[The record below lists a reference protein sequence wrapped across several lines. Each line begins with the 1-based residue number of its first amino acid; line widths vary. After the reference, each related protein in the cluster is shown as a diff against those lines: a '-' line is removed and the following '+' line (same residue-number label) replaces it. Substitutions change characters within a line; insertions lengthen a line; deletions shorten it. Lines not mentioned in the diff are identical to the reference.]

1 VQRSRRSRMSH
12 FAKSPMQSTS
22 VPVLPGPPLQ
32 KIIFEII
39 CIFPRCDAPIPR
51 LMSVAV
57 AVRQSRRN
65 NDAVSWS
72 EIFHDRNLLGF
83 ETVGQQ
89 MEMRGRRCRA
99 AERVSLGERNHDFCG
114 GTKIKKSNLI

>member
-1 VQRSRRSRMSH
+1 MSGQEAPAAWQYSPRSAASHRERAPLSFLSRS
-12 FAKSPMQSTS
+12 T
-22 VPVLPGPPLQ
+22 
-32 KIIFEII
+32 
-39 CIFPRCDAPIPR
+39 IPTLR

-72 EIFHDRNLLGF
+72 GIFHDRNLLGL

-89 MEMRGRRCRA
+89 MEMRGCRCRA